1 MIMNATEVINEIK
14 TMPPQERVQ
23 VITFI
28 HEIEAETDVGYIDDK
43 RFEELTDKV
52 FDRHA
57 RLMRE
62 LAS

>member
-1 MIMNATEVINEIK
+1 MKAIEVINQIK
-14 TMPPQERVQ
+14 TMPPQERFQ

-28 HEIEAETDVGYIDDK
+28 HELEAETDIGYIDDK

-52 FDRHA
+52 LNRHA

>member
-1 MIMNATEVINEIK
+1 MNAIEIIKQIK
-14 TMPPQERVQ
+14 TMPPQERFQ

-28 HEIEAETDVGYIDDK
+28 HEIEAETDIGHIDAK

-52 FDRHA
+52 LNRHA
-57 RLMRE
+57 RLMGA

>member
-1 MIMNATEVINEIK
+1 MMNATEVINQIK
-14 TMPPQERVQ
+14 TLPPQERVQ

-28 HEIEAETDVGYIDDK
+28 HEIEAETDTGYIDDK
-43 RFEELTDKV
+43 RFQELTAKV
-52 FDRHA
+52 LNRHA